1 MFAWLRKPTTWV
13 TFLLLTIPLLAGCTP
28 DANAN
33 IISPALGELETFQK
47 EMGVVEA
54 IPTAAPLTL
63 ADFPGDLVSAGL
75 PDEIA
80 VAFANA
86 DPDNGRTLH
95 TTQAC
100 VGCHVLDPG
109 AEGTGPT
116 WVNLGN
122 NAAERTASTGDASPA
137 LYLYNS
143 IAAPGA
149 YIVPSYA
156 DGVMPANYEEIL
168 SEQDFADL
176 IAFIL
181 SQN

>member
-1 MFAWLRKPTTWV
+1 MFALLRRPAIWV
-13 TFLLLTIPLLAGCTP
+13 TFLLLTMPLLVSCTP

-33 IISPALGELETFQK
+33 IISPSLGELETLQK
-47 EMGVVEA
+47 EMGAVVA

-63 ADFPGDLVSAGL
+63 ADFPGDAITADL
-75 PDEIA
+75 PEPVA
-80 VAFANA
+80 VAFASA
-86 DPDNGRTLH
+86 DLDRGRTLH
-95 TTQAC
+95 ATQAC
-100 VGCHVLDPG
+100 AGCHVLEPG
-109 AEGTGPT
+109 AVGTGPT

-122 NAAERTASTGDASPA
+122 TAAHRTSATGDTSPA

-149 YIVPSYA
+149 YIVPDYT
-156 DGVMPANYEEIL
+156 DGVMPANYEELL